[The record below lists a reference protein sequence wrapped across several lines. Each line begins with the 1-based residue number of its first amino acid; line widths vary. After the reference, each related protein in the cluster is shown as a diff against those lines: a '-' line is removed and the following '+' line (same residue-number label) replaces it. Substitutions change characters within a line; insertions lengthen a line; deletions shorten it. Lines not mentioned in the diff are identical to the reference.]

1 VSRIADLQPI
11 NHPQEI
17 LMNASRLSR
26 RRVLW
31 ALPGSA
37 ALMSSSAFAQS
48 GPIKIGGTMPLTGG
62 NASIGKVA
70 QATAQIWADDINK
83 RGGLLG
89 RKVELVIYD
98 DQTNPTLV
106 PGLYT
111 KLLDVDKVDLLA
123 GTGTNLVA
131 PAMPLLIER
140 KRLIVA
146 NLALAVNDPFNYDKY
161 FQIMP
166 YGANGKE
173 ELARG
178 FFEIAAKLNPKP
190 KTVAL
195 VGADAEF
202 ANNALEGAREHAKR
216 LGFRV
221 VYDKSYPPNQV
232 DFLSV
237 VRAIAATKPDLV
249 FVGSYVA
256 DTSGL
261 VRAAAEVKLKCTMFG
276 GAMVGLQVAAL
287 KQQLSGVINGVVNYE
302 LYLPEPTMQFQGTR
316 ELINRYRAVAG
327 AQGLDQ
333 LGFYVP
339 PTTFAQLQVLEQAV
353 TATKSLQDEVLAD
366 YLRKNSFKTVM
377 GDIRFGARGEW
388 AEPRILMTQ
397 FQKVNGKELGQ
408 FDQPGTQV
416 ILYPEKFKSGQLVT
430 PFPIG
435 G

>member
-1 VSRIADLQPI
+1 
-11 NHPQEI
+11 
-17 LMNASRLSR
+17 MNLSSLSR

-37 ALMSSSAFAQS
+37 ALMSSPSFAQS
-48 GPIKIGGTMPLTGG
+48 GPIKIGGTLPLTGG

-70 QATAQIWADDINK
+70 QATAQIWADDVNK

-166 YGANGKE
+166 YGPNGKD

-195 VGADAEF
+195 VGADAEHLDEMVRAEPEQAYEVEF
-202 ANNALEGAREHAKR
+202 FTRSPLNR
-216 LGFRV
+216 LG
-221 VYDKSYPPNQV
+221 
-232 DFLSV
+232 
-237 VRAIAATKPDLV
+237 
-249 FVGSYVA
+249 
-256 DTSGL
+256 
-261 VRAAAEVKLKCTMFG
+261 
-276 GAMVGLQVAAL
+276 
-287 KQQLSGVINGVVNYE
+287 
-302 LYLPEPTMQFQGTR
+302 
-316 ELINRYRAVAG
+316 
-327 AQGLDQ
+327 
-333 LGFYVP
+333 
-339 PTTFAQLQVLEQAV
+339 
-353 TATKSLQDEVLAD
+353 
-366 YLRKNSFKTVM
+366 
-377 GDIRFGARGEW
+377 
-388 AEPRILMTQ
+388 
-397 FQKVNGKELGQ
+397 
-408 FDQPGTQV
+408 
-416 ILYPEKFKSGQLVT
+416 
-430 PFPIG
+430 
-435 G
+435 

>member
-1 VSRIADLQPI
+1 
-11 NHPQEI
+11 
-17 LMNASRLSR
+17 MNMSSLSR

-37 ALMSSSAFAQS
+37 ALMSSPSFAQS

-70 QATAQIWADDINK
+70 QATAQIWADDVNK

-140 KRLIVA
+140 KRLMVA

-166 YGANGKE
+166 YGPNGKD

-316 ELINRYRAVAG
+316 ELINRYRAVAS

-339 PTTFAQLQVLEQAV
+339 PTTFAQLQVIEQAV

-416 ILYPEKFKSGQLVT
+416 ILYPEKFKSGQLAA
-430 PFPIG
+430 PFPLG

>member
-1 VSRIADLQPI
+1 
-11 NHPQEI
+11 
-17 LMNASRLSR
+17 MNMSRLSR

-37 ALMSSSAFAQS
+37 ALMSSPAFSQS
-48 GPIKIGGTMPLTGG
+48 GPIKIGGTLPLTGG

-70 QATAQIWADDINK
+70 QATAQIWAEDINK

-89 RKVELVIYD
+89 RKVELMFYD

-111 KLLDVDKVDLLA
+111 KLIDVDKVDLLA

-140 KRLIVA
+140 KRLMVA

-166 YGANGKE
+166 YGPNGKD

-178 FFEIAAKLNPKP
+178 FFEIAAKINPKP

-287 KQQLSGVINGVVNYE
+287 KQQLAGVVNGVVNYE

-327 AQGLDQ
+327 PQGLDQ

-339 PTTFAQLQVLEQAV
+339 PTTFAQLQVIEQAV

-366 YLRKNSFKTVM
+366 YLRKNTFKTVM

-416 ILYPEKFKSGQLVT
+416 ILYPEKFKSGQLAT

>member
-1 VSRIADLQPI
+1 
-11 NHPQEI
+11 
-17 LMNASRLSR
+17 MNLSSLSR

-37 ALMSSSAFAQS
+37 ALMSSPSFAQS
-48 GPIKIGGTMPLTGG
+48 GPIKIGGTLPLTGG

-70 QATAQIWADDINK
+70 QATAQIWADDVNK

-140 KRLIVA
+140 KRLMVA

-166 YGANGKE
+166 YGPNGKD

-202 ANNALEGAREHAKR
+202 ANNALEGARDHAKR

-316 ELINRYRAVAG
+316 ELINRYRAVAS

-339 PTTFAQLQVLEQAV
+339 PTTFAQLQVIEQAV
-353 TATKSLQDEVLAD
+353 TATKSLQDEVMAD

-416 ILYPEKFKSGQLVT
+416 ILYPEKFKSGQLAA
-430 PFPIG
+430 PFPLG

>member
-1 VSRIADLQPI
+1 
-11 NHPQEI
+11 
-17 LMNASRLSR
+17 MNLSSLSR

-37 ALMSSSAFAQS
+37 ALMSSPSFAQS
-48 GPIKIGGTMPLTGG
+48 GPIKIGGTLPLTGG

-166 YGANGKE
+166 YGPNGKD

-202 ANNALEGAREHAKR
+202 ANNALEGARDHAKR

-287 KQQLSGVINGVVNYE
+287 KQQLSGVMNGVVNYE

-316 ELINRYRAVAG
+316 ELINRYRAVAS

-339 PTTFAQLQVLEQAV
+339 PTTFAQLQVIEQAV

-416 ILYPEKFKSGQLVT
+416 ILYPEKFKSGQLAA
-430 PFPIG
+430 PFPLG

>member
-1 VSRIADLQPI
+1 
-11 NHPQEI
+11 
-17 LMNASRLSR
+17 
-26 RRVLW
+26 
-31 ALPGSA
+31 
-37 ALMSSSAFAQS
+37 
-48 GPIKIGGTMPLTGG
+48 
-62 NASIGKVA
+62 ASIGKVA
-70 QATAQIWADDINK
+70 QATAQIWADDVNK

-166 YGANGKE
+166 YGPNGKD

-202 ANNALEGAREHAKR
+202 ANNALEGARDHAKR

-316 ELINRYRAVAG
+316 ELINRYRAVAS

-339 PTTFAQLQVLEQAV
+339 PTTFAQLQVIEQAV

-416 ILYPEKFKSGQLVT
+416 ILYPEKFKSGQLAA
-430 PFPIG
+430 PFPLG

>member
-1 VSRIADLQPI
+1 M
-11 NHPQEI
+11 NHPR
-17 LMNASRLSR
+17 STSR
-26 RRVLW
+26 RDL
-31 ALPGSA
+31 LKA
-37 ALMSSSAFAQS
+37 AGAATGLAYSGLGMAQNA
-48 GPIKIGGTMPLTGG
+48 PIRLGGTLPLTGG

-70 QATAQIWADDINK
+70 QATMQIWLEEINK
-83 RGGLLG
+83 KGGLLG

-111 KLLDVDKVDLLA
+111 KLIDVDKVDVLI
-123 GTGTNLVA
+123 GTGTNLIA
-131 PAMPLLIER
+131 PAMPLIMER
-140 KRLIVA
+140 DKLMVG
-146 NLALAVNDPFNYDKY
+146 NLALAVNDSFNYDKY
-161 FQIMP
+161 FQLMA
-166 YGANGKE
+166 YGPSGKS
-173 ELARG
+173 ELAKG
-178 FFEIAAKLNPKP
+178 FFEVAAKLNPKP

-216 LGFRV
+216 LGMKI

-237 VRAIAATKPDLV
+237 VRSIAATKPDLV

-287 KQQLSGVINGVVNYE
+287 KQALSGVINGVVNYE
-302 LYLPEPTMQFQGTR
+302 LYLPEPTMQFEG
-316 ELINRYRAVAG
+316 IKDVIAKYRKVASS
-327 AQGLDQ
+327 QGLDP

-339 PTTFAQLQVLEQAV
+339 PTTYSQLQVVEQSIQ
-353 TATKSLQDEVLAD
+353 ATQSLDNNVLAHHI
-366 YLRKNSFKTVM
+366 RKTTFKTVA

-397 FQKVNGKELGQ
+397 FQKVQGKDLNQ
-408 FDQPGTQV
+408 FDRPGTQV
-416 ILYPEKFKSGQLVT
+416 ILYPEKFKSGQVIT
-430 PFPIG
+430 PYPIG

>member
-1 VSRIADLQPI
+1 MIHTHSTA
-11 NHPQEI
+11 
-17 LMNASRLSR
+17 R
-26 RRVLW
+26 RNLIK
-31 ALPGSA
+31 A
-37 ALMSSSAFAQS
+37 AGAATGLAYSGLGLAQTA
-48 GPIKIGGTMPLTGG
+48 PIKLGGTVPLTGG
-62 NASIGKVA
+62 NASIVKVA
-70 QATAQIWADDINK
+70 QATMQIWLDDVNK
-83 RGGLLG
+83 KGGILG

-98 DQTNPTLV
+98 DQTNPTLI

-111 KLLDVDKVDLLA
+111 KLIDVDKVDVLI
-123 GTGTNLVA
+123 GTGTNLIA
-131 PAMPLLIER
+131 PAMPLIMER
-140 KRLIVA
+140 KKLMVG

-161 FQIMP
+161 FQLMA
-166 YGANGKE
+166 YGPDGKS
-173 ELARG
+173 ELAKG
-178 FFEIAAKLNPKP
+178 FFEVAAKLNPKP

-216 LGFRV
+216 LGLRV

-339 PTTFAQLQVLEQAV
+339 PTTFAQLQVIEQAV

-366 YLRKNSFKTVM
+366 YLRKNTFKTVM

-408 FDQPGTQV
+408 FDQAGTQV

>member
-1 VSRIADLQPI
+1 
-11 NHPQEI
+11 
-17 LMNASRLSR
+17 MNLSSLSR

-37 ALMSSSAFAQS
+37 ALMSSPSFAQS
-48 GPIKIGGTMPLTGG
+48 GPIKIGGTLPLTGG

-70 QATAQIWADDINK
+70 QATAQIWADDVNK

-166 YGANGKE
+166 YGPNGKD

-316 ELINRYRAVAG
+316 ELINRYRAVAS

-416 ILYPEKFKSGQLVT
+416 ILYPEKFKSGQLAA
-430 PFPIG
+430 PFPLG

>member
-1 VSRIADLQPI
+1 
-11 NHPQEI
+11 
-17 LMNASRLSR
+17 MNSSSLSR

-37 ALMSSSAFAQS
+37 ALMSSPALAQS

-89 RKVELVIYD
+89 RKVELMIYD

-111 KLLDVDKVDLLA
+111 KLLDVDKVDLLI

-166 YGANGKE
+166 YGPNGKD

-202 ANNALEGAREHAKR
+202 ANNALEGARDHAKR

-261 VRAAAEVKLKCTMFG
+261 VRAAAEVKLKCTLFG

-327 AQGLDQ
+327 TQGLDQ

-366 YLRKNSFKTVM
+366 YLRKNPFKTVM

-416 ILYPEKFKSGQLVT
+416 ILYPEKFRSGQLVT

>member
-1 VSRIADLQPI
+1 
-11 NHPQEI
+11 
-17 LMNASRLSR
+17 MNLSSLSR

-37 ALMSSSAFAQS
+37 ALMSSPSFAQS
-48 GPIKIGGTMPLTGG
+48 GPIKIGGTLPLTGG

-70 QATAQIWADDINK
+70 QATAQIWADDVNK

-140 KRLIVA
+140 KRLMVA

-166 YGANGKE
+166 YGPNGKD

-202 ANNALEGAREHAKR
+202 ANNALEGARDHAKR

-316 ELINRYRAVAG
+316 ELINRYRAVAS

-416 ILYPEKFKSGQLVT
+416 ILYPEKFKSGQLAA
-430 PFPIG
+430 PFPLG

>member
-1 VSRIADLQPI
+1 
-11 NHPQEI
+11 
-17 LMNASRLSR
+17 MNSSSLSR

-37 ALMSSSAFAQS
+37 ALMSAPALSQA
-48 GPIKIGGTMPLTGG
+48 GPIKIGGTLPLTGG

-70 QATAQIWADDINK
+70 QATAQIWAEDINK

-111 KLLDVDKVDLLA
+111 KLLDVDKVDVLA

-140 KRLIVA
+140 KRMIVA

-166 YGANGKE
+166 YGPNGKD

-178 FFEIAAKLNPKP
+178 FFEIAAKINPKP

-339 PTTFAQLQVLEQAV
+339 PTTFAQLQVIEQAV

-366 YLRKNSFKTVM
+366 YLRKNTFKTVM

-408 FDQPGTQV
+408 FDQAGTQV

>member
-1 VSRIADLQPI
+1 
-11 NHPQEI
+11 
-17 LMNASRLSR
+17 MNSSSLSR

-37 ALMSSSAFAQS
+37 ALMSAPALSQA
-48 GPIKIGGTMPLTGG
+48 GPIKIGGTLPLTGG

-70 QATAQIWADDINK
+70 QATAQIWAEDINK

-111 KLLDVDKVDLLA
+111 KLLDVDKVDVLA

-140 KRLIVA
+140 KRMIVA

-166 YGANGKE
+166 YGPNGKD

-178 FFEIAAKLNPKP
+178 FFEIAAKINPKP

-339 PTTFAQLQVLEQAV
+339 PTTFAQLQVIEQAV
-353 TATKSLQDEVLAD
+353 TATKSLQDDVLAD
-366 YLRKNSFKTVM
+366 YLRKNTFKTVM

-408 FDQPGTQV
+408 FDQAGTQV

>member
-1 VSRIADLQPI
+1 
-11 NHPQEI
+11 
-17 LMNASRLSR
+17 MNSSSLSR

-37 ALMSSSAFAQS
+37 ALMSAPALSQA
-48 GPIKIGGTMPLTGG
+48 GPIKIGGTLPLTGG

-70 QATAQIWADDINK
+70 QATAQIWAEDINK

-140 KRLIVA
+140 KRMIVA

-166 YGANGKE
+166 YGPNGKD

-178 FFEIAAKLNPKP
+178 FFEIAAKINPKP

-202 ANNALEGAREHAKR
+202 ANNALEGARDHAKR

-339 PTTFAQLQVLEQAV
+339 PTTFAQLQVIEQAV

-366 YLRKNSFKTVM
+366 YLRKNIFKTVM

-408 FDQPGTQV
+408 FDQAGTQV

>member
-1 VSRIADLQPI
+1 
-11 NHPQEI
+11 
-17 LMNASRLSR
+17 
-26 RRVLW
+26 
-31 ALPGSA
+31 
-37 ALMSSSAFAQS
+37 MSSPSFGQS

-70 QATAQIWADDINK
+70 QATAQIWADDVNK

-140 KRLIVA
+140 KRLMVA

-166 YGANGKE
+166 YGPNGKD

-316 ELINRYRAVAG
+316 ELINRYRAVAS

-416 ILYPEKFKSGQLVT
+416 ILYPEKFKSGQLAA
-430 PFPIG
+430 PFPLG

>member
-1 VSRIADLQPI
+1 
-11 NHPQEI
+11 
-17 LMNASRLSR
+17 MNLSSLSR

-37 ALMSSSAFAQS
+37 ALMSSPSFAQS
-48 GPIKIGGTMPLTGG
+48 GPIKIGGTLPLTGG

-70 QATAQIWADDINK
+70 QATAQIWADDVNK

-140 KRLIVA
+140 KRLMVA

-166 YGANGKE
+166 YGPNGKD

-202 ANNALEGAREHAKR
+202 ANNALEGARDHAKR

-316 ELINRYRAVAG
+316 ELINRYRAVAS

-339 PTTFAQLQVLEQAV
+339 PTTFAQLQVIEQAV

-416 ILYPEKFKSGQLVT
+416 ILYPEKFKSGQLAA
-430 PFPIG
+430 PFPLG

>member
-1 VSRIADLQPI
+1 MSRPYLPTRRDLV
-11 NHPQEI
+11 
-17 LMNASRLSR
+17 LATATAAGLSYSG
-26 RRVLW
+26 LG
-31 ALPGSA
+31 L
-37 ALMSSSAFAQS
+37 AQS
-48 GPIKIGGTMPLTGG
+48 GPIKLGGTLPLTGG

-70 QATAQIWADDINK
+70 HATMQIWLEDINK
-83 RGGLLG
+83 KGGLLG

-111 KLLDVDKVDLLA
+111 KLLDVDKVDVLV
-123 GTGTNLVA
+123 GTGTNLIA
-131 PAMPLLIER
+131 PAMPLIMER
-140 KRLIVA
+140 KRLIVG
-146 NLALAVNDPFNYDKY
+146 NLALAVNDSFGYDKY
-161 FQIMP
+161 FQLMA
-166 YGANGKE
+166 YGPDGKN
-173 ELARG
+173 ELAKG
-178 FFEIAAKLNPKP
+178 FFEIAAQLKPRP

-202 ANNALEGAREHAKR
+202 ANNALEGARSHAKR
-216 LGFRV
+216 LGMKV

-232 DFLSV
+232 DFLSI

-287 KQQLSGVINGVVNYE
+287 KQALSGVINGVVNYE
-302 LYLPEPTMQFQGTR
+302 LYLPEPTMQFEGTK
-316 ELINRYRAVAG
+316 ELIQRYRAVATT
-327 AQGLDQ
+327 QGLDP

-339 PTTFAQLQVLEQAV
+339 PTTYAQMQVVEQAIN
-353 TATKSLQDEVLAD
+353 ATKTLNNDTLAD
-366 YLRKNSFKTVM
+366 HIRKTNFKTVA
-377 GDIRFGARGEW
+377 GDVRFGAGGEW

-397 FQKVNGKELGQ
+397 FQKVQGKEMAQ
-408 FDQPGTQV
+408 FDRPGTQV

-430 PFPIG
+430 PFPMG
-435 G
+435 E

>member
-1 VSRIADLQPI
+1 
-11 NHPQEI
+11 
-17 LMNASRLSR
+17 
-26 RRVLW
+26 
-31 ALPGSA
+31 
-37 ALMSSSAFAQS
+37 MSSPSFAQS
-48 GPIKIGGTMPLTGG
+48 GPIKIGGTLPLTGG

-70 QATAQIWADDINK
+70 QATAQIWADDVNK

-166 YGANGKE
+166 YGPNGKD

-202 ANNALEGAREHAKR
+202 ANNALEGARDHAKR

-316 ELINRYRAVAG
+316 ELINRYRAVAS

-339 PTTFAQLQVLEQAV
+339 PTTFAQLQVIEQAV

-416 ILYPEKFKSGQLVT
+416 ILYPEKFKSGQLAA
-430 PFPIG
+430 PFPLG

>member
-1 VSRIADLQPI
+1 MTTSRF
-11 NHPQEI
+11 
-17 LMNASRLSR
+17 SR

-37 ALMSSSAFAQS
+37 ALMTAPSFAQS
-48 GPIKIGGTMPLTGG
+48 GPIKIGGTLPLTGG

-70 QATAQIWADDINK
+70 QATAQIWAEDINK

-89 RKVELVIYD
+89 RKVELMFYD

-131 PAMPLLIER
+131 PAMPLLMER
-140 KRLIVA
+140 KRMIVA

-166 YGANGKE
+166 YGPNGKD

-202 ANNALEGAREHAKR
+202 ANNALEGARDHAKR

-261 VRAAAEVKLKCTMFG
+261 IRAAAEVKLKCTMFG

-339 PTTFAQLQVLEQAV
+339 PTTFAQLQVIEQAV

-397 FQKVNGKELGQ
+397 FQKVNGKELAQ

-416 ILYPEKFKSGQLVT
+416 ILYPEKFRSGQHAT
-430 PFPIG
+430 PYPIG

>member
-1 VSRIADLQPI
+1 
-11 NHPQEI
+11 
-17 LMNASRLSR
+17 MNLSSLSR

-37 ALMSSSAFAQS
+37 ALMSSPSFAQS
-48 GPIKIGGTMPLTGG
+48 GPIKIGGTLPLTGG

-166 YGANGKE
+166 YGPNGKD

-202 ANNALEGAREHAKR
+202 ANNALEGARDHAKR

-316 ELINRYRAVAG
+316 ELINRYRAVAS

-339 PTTFAQLQVLEQAV
+339 PTTFAQLQVIEQAV

-416 ILYPEKFKSGQLVT
+416 ILYPEKFKSGQLAA
-430 PFPIG
+430 PFPLG

>member
-1 VSRIADLQPI
+1 
-11 NHPQEI
+11 
-17 LMNASRLSR
+17 MNPSSLSR

-37 ALMSSSAFAQS
+37 ALMSAPALAQA
-48 GPIKIGGTMPLTGG
+48 GPIKIGGTLPLTGG

-70 QATAQIWADDINK
+70 QATAQIWAEDINK

-89 RKVELVIYD
+89 RKVELVFYD
-98 DQTNPTLV
+98 DQTKPTLV

-166 YGANGKE
+166 YGPNGKD

-316 ELINRYRAVAG
+316 ELINRYRAVA
-327 AQGLDQ
+327 ATQGLDQ

-339 PTTFAQLQVLEQAV
+339 PTTFAQLQVIEQAV

-366 YLRKNSFKTVM
+366 YLRKNLFKTVM

-397 FQKVNGKELGQ
+397 FQKVNGKELAQ

-416 ILYPEKFKSGQLVT
+416 ILYPEKFKSGQLAT

>member
-1 VSRIADLQPI
+1 
-11 NHPQEI
+11 
-17 LMNASRLSR
+17 MNASSLSR

-37 ALMSSSAFAQS
+37 ALMSSPAFAQS

-89 RKVELVIYD
+89 RKVELMIYD
-98 DQTNPTLV
+98 DQTNPTLI

-111 KLLDVDKVDLLA
+111 KLLDVDKVDLLV

-140 KRLIVA
+140 KRLIIA

-166 YGANGKE
+166 YGPNGKD

-287 KQQLSGVINGVVNYE
+287 KQQLSGVVNGVVNYE

-366 YLRKNSFKTVM
+366 YLRKNAFKTVM

-416 ILYPEKFKSGQLVT
+416 ILYPEKFKSGQLAT

>member
-1 VSRIADLQPI
+1 
-11 NHPQEI
+11 
-17 LMNASRLSR
+17 
-26 RRVLW
+26 
-31 ALPGSA
+31 
-37 ALMSSSAFAQS
+37 MSSPSFAQS
-48 GPIKIGGTMPLTGG
+48 GPIKIGGTLPLTGG

-140 KRLIVA
+140 KRLMVA

-166 YGANGKE
+166 YGPNGKD

-202 ANNALEGAREHAKR
+202 ANNALEGARDHAKR

-316 ELINRYRAVAG
+316 ELINRYRAVAS

-339 PTTFAQLQVLEQAV
+339 PTTFAQLQVIEQAV

-416 ILYPEKFKSGQLVT
+416 ILYPEKFKSGQLAA
-430 PFPIG
+430 PFPLG